1 MTKFEQIIART
12 IVSLSK
18 SELKGVLGIYRYKFD
33 NCGSLSKIELPDTIT
48 FLSAYAFSDCKL
60 LTSVIVPKN
69 VSEIGSACF
78 ENSDAMTTVRFEQ
91 PLGMAITL
99 PTAGQT
105 GTGTGMF
112 YSKTARPMD
121 VYTDNETI
129 KNYAWASDNITA
141 TFYHLDGT
149 TWS

>member
-1 MTKFEQIIART
+1 MA
-12 IVSLSK
+12 
-18 SELKGVLGIYRYKFD
+18 
-33 NCGSLSKIELPDTIT
+33 
-48 FLSAYAFSDCKL
+48 
-60 LTSVIVPKN
+60 
-69 VSEIGSACF
+69 
-78 ENSDAMTTVRFEQ
+78 TVRFEQ
-91 PLGMAITL
+91 PSGMEITL
-99 PTAGQT
+99 PKAGST
-105 GTGTGMF
+105 EGMF